1 MLFFKIQNSDVN
13 HYHRFILTLKNSSII
28 QYFNALRELAQIY
41 LIDPQHAKQMAAVIA
56 DGQRFKGIF
65 RVEEVY
71 EFVTR
76 RSDWYQVKK
85 DVEGA
90 MYGFGCVVM

>member
-1 MLFFKIQNSDVN
+1 
-13 HYHRFILTLKNSSII
+13 
-28 QYFNALRELAQIY
+28 
-41 LIDPQHAKQMAAVIA
+41 MAAVIA